1 MSTDALPLIP
11 LVAIQARF
19 KCLLDRVKMLDSLGK
34 QVIKP
39 TQKS

>member
-1 MSTDALPLIP
+1 VSTDALPLIP

-19 KCLLDRVKMLDSLGK
+19 KCLLDRVKMPYSVGE